1 MLFHYLMGYVAL
13 RCTNSTPSPLHVR
26 NTTSQTYPRPL
37 ESESLILL
45 GLCNLCCKEPSRWF
59 SYILNLT
66 PAGLDLSKHN
76 TRKKKY
82 KMIATHLHMPW
93 VAGQLYSS
101 FLPWKLTADFHAR
114 HCNSHWVFKTN
125 LSGYSKH
132 LPRYI
137 KQSLLDSLIAFL

>member
-13 RCTNSTPSPLHVR
+13 KRTNSTPSPLHVR
-26 NTTSQTYPRPL
+26 NTTSQMYPRPL

-76 TRKKKY
+76 TRKKKKIQNDSNAFAHAMSSRSAIFICSFHESSLQISMPGTVIVTEY
-82 KMIATHLHMPW
+82 SRRIYQGIANICQDTSNRAYWTH
-93 VAGQLYSS
+93 
-101 FLPWKLTADFHAR
+101 
-114 HCNSHWVFKTN
+114 
-125 LSGYSKH
+125 
-132 LPRYI
+132 
-137 KQSLLDSLIAFL
+137 